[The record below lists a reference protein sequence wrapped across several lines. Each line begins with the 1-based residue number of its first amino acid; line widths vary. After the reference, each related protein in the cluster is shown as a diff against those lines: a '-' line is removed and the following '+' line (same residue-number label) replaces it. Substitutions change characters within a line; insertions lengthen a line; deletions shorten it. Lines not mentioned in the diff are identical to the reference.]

1 MNTELR
7 LLHITCGEN
16 DMCDTKKYEQIY
28 KDIKELNAEDTI
40 QLINETEDESERQFF
55 MIVGNYLLQEKQRQV
70 IARNLF

>member
-1 MNTELR
+1 
-7 LLHITCGEN
+7 
-16 DMCDTKKYEQIY
+16 MCDTKKYEQIY

>member
-1 MNTELR
+1 
-7 LLHITCGEN
+7 
-16 DMCDTKKYEQIY
+16 MCDTKKYEQIY

-40 QLINETEDESERQFF
+40 QLINDTEDESERQFY